1 MAVSSPPVI
10 KILSDLD
17 IDLMD
22 IGNDVDYLR
31 ALMEATNALIITN
44 ARDKRIPI
52 LQEEIQRVRAD
63 RKAADPKFRVKK
75 VKIDPKKIMGR
86 KMIAPVGGLP
96 ELDQGKVL
104 PKEQDII
111 KSIAV
116 RVESIR
122 DILKQQLVDKK
133 DDAKKKRRLAEN
145 LKRDRKETGLELFK
159 KGFGGLKS
167 AADKV
172 VKPVTSLFGEV
183 FKFLGNLIA
192 GRALMLLL
200 DWFQNPENQKK
211 ILAIGKFL
219 KKTWPVLLAAFLL
232 FGTTF
237 GQMVVRMGVIF
248 TKFLVVQL
256 PKLLLQLATAIGKM
270 KLAALG
276 KFGLIAG
283 GVVAAG
289 AGIYATGKMLQK
301 DKVSKNLADEEVSKT
316 NALVEGGMDTGSAKV
331 LADSTRLPD
340 AGGGGSVNNMKTS
353 TDMLQLRNDPLG
365 GGFNKFKEGGFVS
378 GPDGVDKVPAKLTA
392 GEFVMS
398 KGAVQKYGVDTLA
411 SMNAAGGG
419 TNRPTMGRYKG
430 GGKVKGE
437 AYNPMTGGSEYFH
450 PDDGVNRG
458 SLFTNFSFSTN
469 KKTTKEENITSGS
482 STYPQKTS
490 DVGEVRQ
497 MGRSARFQGGG
508 QVRQMGRGASKKRME
523 LAREQKRMNTPDA
536 PSKKKT
542 TIAYQDQGGSMKSSG
557 GTRQPGN
564 KEIPSFDATAMRSP
578 DKIRVLGISV

>member
-31 ALMEATNALIITN
+31 ALLEATNALIITN

-145 LKRDRKETGLELFK
+145 LKRDRKETGLELLK

-219 KKTWPVLLAAFLL
+219 SKTWPVLLAAFLL

-237 GQMVVRMGVIF
+237 GQMIVKLGVIF
-248 TKFLVVQL
+248 TKFLLVQL

-378 GPDGVDKVPAKLTA
+378 GPAGVDKVPAKLTA

-419 TNRPTMGRYKG
+419 TNRPTVMNQ
-430 GGKVKGE
+430 
-437 AYNPMTGGSEYFH
+437 YNQGGSVSNYNQ
-450 PDDGVNRG
+450 DGSV
-458 SLFTNFSFSTN
+458 S
-469 KKTTKEENITSGS
+469 NITQNFNQG
-482 STYPQKTS
+482 
-490 DVGEVRQ
+490 GEVRQ
-497 MGRSARFQGGG
+497 MGRSA
-508 QVRQMGRGASKKRME
+508 SKKRME
-523 LAREQKRMNTPDA
+523 VKRNLNKPKVTTIKTPVNKQSSVQAYNEQANMAAVGGGGDVGYG
-536 PSKKKT
+536 SKKG
-542 TIAYQDQGGSMKSSG
+542 DS
-557 GTRQPGN
+557 N
-564 KEIPSFDATAMRSP
+564 EIPDFNPSAKRSIP
-578 DKIRVLGISV
+578 KIKTLGISV

>member
-237 GQMVVRMGVIF
+237 GQMIVKLGVIF
-248 TKFLVVQL
+248 TKFLLVQL

-378 GPDGVDKVPAKLTA
+378 GPAGVDKVPAKLTA

-497 MGRSARFQGGG
+497 MGRSA
-508 QVRQMGRGASKKRME
+508 SNKRME
-523 LAREQKRMNTPDA
+523 VKRNLNKPKVTTIKTPVNKQSSVQAYNEQANMAAVGGGGDVGYG
-536 PSKKKT
+536 SKKG
-542 TIAYQDQGGSMKSSG
+542 DS
-557 GTRQPGN
+557 N
-564 KEIPSFDATAMRSP
+564 EIPDFNPSAKRSIP
-578 DKIRVLGISV
+578 KIKTLGISV

>member
-44 ARDKRIPI
+44 AKDKRIPI

-237 GQMVVRMGVIF
+237 GQMIVKLGVIF

-301 DKVSKNLADEEVSKT
+301 DKVGKNLADEEVSKT

-365 GGFNKFKEGGFVS
+365 GGFNKFAQGGFVS
-378 GPDGVDKVPAKLTA
+378 GPAGVDKVPAKLTA

-398 KGAVQKYGVDTLA
+398 TGAVEKYGVDTLA

-419 TNRPTMGRYKG
+419 TNRPTVMNQ
-430 GGKVKGE
+430 
-437 AYNPMTGGSEYFH
+437 YNQGGSVSNYNQ
-450 PDDGVNRG
+450 DGSV
-458 SLFTNFSFSTN
+458 S
-469 KKTTKEENITSGS
+469 NITQNFNQG
-482 STYPQKTS
+482 
-490 DVGEVRQ
+490 GEVRQ
-497 MGRSARFQGGG
+497 MGRSA
-508 QVRQMGRGASKKRME
+508 SKKRME
-523 LAREQKRMNTPDA
+523 VKRNLNKPKVTTIKTPVNKQSSVQAYNEQANMGAVGGGGDVGYG
-536 PSKKKT
+536 SKKG
-542 TIAYQDQGGSMKSSG
+542 D
-557 GTRQPGN
+557 GN
-564 KEIPSFDATAMRSP
+564 EIPDFNPSAKRSIP
-578 DKIRVLGISV
+578 KIKTLGISV

>member
-237 GQMVVRMGVIF
+237 GRMIVRMGVIF

-301 DKVSKNLADEEVSKT
+301 DKVGKNLADEEVSKT

-365 GGFNKFKEGGFVS
+365 GGFNKFAQGGFVS
-378 GPDGVDKVPAKLTA
+378 GPAGVDKVPAKLTA

-398 KGAVQKYGVDTLA
+398 TGAVEKYGVDTLA

-419 TNRPTMGRYKG
+419 TNRPTVMNQ
-430 GGKVKGE
+430 
-437 AYNPMTGGSEYFH
+437 YNQGGSVSNYNQ
-450 PDDGVNRG
+450 GG
-458 SLFTNFSFSTN
+458 SVS
-469 KKTTKEENITSGS
+469 NITQNFNQG
-482 STYPQKTS
+482 
-490 DVGEVRQ
+490 GEVRQ
-497 MGRSARFQGGG
+497 MGRSA
-508 QVRQMGRGASKKRME
+508 SKKRME
-523 LAREQKRMNTPDA
+523 VKRNLNKPKVTTIKTPVNKQSSVQAYNEQANMGAVGGGGDVGYG
-536 PSKKKT
+536 SKKG
-542 TIAYQDQGGSMKSSG
+542 D
-557 GTRQPGN
+557 GN
-564 KEIPSFDATAMRSP
+564 EIPDFNPSAKRSIP
-578 DKIRVLGISV
+578 KIKTLGISV

>member
-44 ARDKRIPI
+44 AKDKRIPI

-167 AADKV
+167 DADKV

-237 GQMVVRMGVIF
+237 GRMIVRMGVIF

-365 GGFNKFKEGGFVS
+365 GGFNKFKESGFVS
-378 GPDGVDKVPAKLTA
+378 GPSGVDKVPAKLTA

-419 TNRPTMGRYKG
+419 TNRPTVMNQ
-430 GGKVKGE
+430 
-437 AYNPMTGGSEYFH
+437 YNQGGSVSNYFNQ
-450 PDDGVNRG
+450 GGSVNESVSNYNQGG
-458 SLFTNFSFSTN
+458 SVSESVSNYNQGGSVEEHNSLTNFT
-469 KKTTKEENITSGS
+469 
-482 STYPQKTS
+482 Q
-490 DVGEVRQ
+490 
-497 MGRSARFQGGG
+497 RFQGGG

>member
-145 LKRDRKETGLELFK
+145 LKRDRKETGLELLK

-301 DKVSKNLADEEVSKT
+301 DKVGKNLADEEVSKT

-378 GPDGVDKVPAKLTA
+378 GPSGVDKVPAKLTA

-419 TNRPTMGRYKG
+419 TNRPTVMNQ
-430 GGKVKGE
+430 
-437 AYNPMTGGSEYFH
+437 YNQGGSVSNYNQ
-450 PDDGVNRG
+450 GG
-458 SLFTNFSFSTN
+458 SVSNVTQNFN
-469 KKTTKEENITSGS
+469 QG
-482 STYPQKTS
+482 
-490 DVGEVRQ
+490 GEVRQ
-497 MGRSARFQGGG
+497 MGRSA
-508 QVRQMGRGASKKRME
+508 SKKRME
-523 LAREQKRMNTPDA
+523 VKRNLNKPKVTTIKTPVNKQSSVQSYNEQANMAAVGGGGDVGYG
-536 PSKKKT
+536 SKKG
-542 TIAYQDQGGSMKSSG
+542 DS
-557 GTRQPGN
+557 N
-564 KEIPSFDATAMRSP
+564 EIPDFNPSAKRSIP
-578 DKIRVLGISV
+578 KIKTLGISV

>member
-145 LKRDRKETGLELFK
+145 LKRDRKETGLELLK

-237 GQMVVRMGVIF
+237 GQMIVKLGVIF
-248 TKFLVVQL
+248 TKFLLVQL

-283 GVVAAG
+283 GIVAAG

-365 GGFNKFKEGGFVS
+365 GGFNKFAQGGFVS
-378 GPDGVDKVPAKLTA
+378 GPAGVDKVPAKLTA

-419 TNRPTMGRYKG
+419 TNRPTVMNQ
-430 GGKVKGE
+430 
-437 AYNPMTGGSEYFH
+437 YNQGGSVSNY
-450 PDDGVNRG
+450 N
-458 SLFTNFSFSTN
+458 
-469 KKTTKEENITSGS
+469 
-482 STYPQKTS
+482 
-490 DVGEVRQ
+490 
-497 MGRSARFQGGG
+497 QGGSVSNVTQNFNQG
-508 QVRQMGRGASKKRME
+508 GEVRQMGRGASKKRME
-523 LAREQKRMNTPDA
+523 VKRNLNKPKVTTIKTPVNKQSSVQAYNEQANMAAVGGGGDVGYG
-536 PSKKKT
+536 SKKG
-542 TIAYQDQGGSMKSSG
+542 DS
-557 GTRQPGN
+557 N
-564 KEIPSFDATAMRSP
+564 EIPDFNPSAKRSIP
-578 DKIRVLGISV
+578 KIKTLGISV

>member
-44 ARDKRIPI
+44 AKDKRIPI

-167 AADKV
+167 DADKV

-237 GQMVVRMGVIF
+237 GRMIVRMGVIF

-378 GPDGVDKVPAKLTA
+378 GPAGVDKVPAKLTA

-398 KGAVQKYGVDTLA
+398 TGAVEKYGVDTLA

-419 TNRPTMGRYKG
+419 TNRPTVMNQ
-430 GGKVKGE
+430 
-437 AYNPMTGGSEYFH
+437 YNQGGSVSNYNQ
-450 PDDGVNRG
+450 DGSV
-458 SLFTNFSFSTN
+458 S
-469 KKTTKEENITSGS
+469 NITQNFNQG
-482 STYPQKTS
+482 
-490 DVGEVRQ
+490 GEVRQ
-497 MGRSARFQGGG
+497 MGRSA
-508 QVRQMGRGASKKRME
+508 SKKRME
-523 LAREQKRMNTPDA
+523 VKRNLNKPKVTTIKTPVNKQSSVQAYNEQANMGAVGGGGDVGYG
-536 PSKKKT
+536 SKKG
-542 TIAYQDQGGSMKSSG
+542 D
-557 GTRQPGN
+557 GN
-564 KEIPSFDATAMRSP
+564 EIPDFNPSAKRSIP
-578 DKIRVLGISV
+578 KIKTLGISV

>member
-145 LKRDRKETGLELFK
+145 LKRDRKETGLELLK

-301 DKVSKNLADEEVSKT
+301 DKVGKNLADEEVSKT

-378 GPDGVDKVPAKLTA
+378 GPAGVDKVPAKLTA

-419 TNRPTMGRYKG
+419 TNRPTVMNQ
-430 GGKVKGE
+430 
-437 AYNPMTGGSEYFH
+437 YNQGGSVSNYNQ
-450 PDDGVNRG
+450 GG
-458 SLFTNFSFSTN
+458 SVSNVTQNFN
-469 KKTTKEENITSGS
+469 QG
-482 STYPQKTS
+482 
-490 DVGEVRQ
+490 GEVRQ
-497 MGRSARFQGGG
+497 MGRSA
-508 QVRQMGRGASKKRME
+508 SKKRME
-523 LAREQKRMNTPDA
+523 VKRNLNKPKVTTIKTPVNKQSSVQAYNEQANMGAVGGGGDVGYG
-536 PSKKKT
+536 SKKG
-542 TIAYQDQGGSMKSSG
+542 D
-557 GTRQPGN
+557 GN
-564 KEIPSFDATAMRSP
+564 EIPDFNPSAKRSIP
-578 DKIRVLGISV
+578 KIKTLGISV

>member
-52 LQEEIQRVRAD
+52 LQEEIQRVRPD

-237 GQMVVRMGVIF
+237 GQMIVKLGVIF

-353 TDMLQLRNDPLG
+353 TDMLQLRKDP
-365 GGFNKFKEGGFVS
+365 
-378 GPDGVDKVPAKLTA
+378 
-392 GEFVMS
+392 
-398 KGAVQKYGVDTLA
+398 
-411 SMNAAGGG
+411 
-419 TNRPTMGRYKG
+419 
-430 GGKVKGE
+430 
-437 AYNPMTGGSEYFH
+437 
-450 PDDGVNRG
+450 
-458 SLFTNFSFSTN
+458 
-469 KKTTKEENITSGS
+469 
-482 STYPQKTS
+482 
-490 DVGEVRQ
+490 
-497 MGRSARFQGGG
+497 
-508 QVRQMGRGASKKRME
+508 
-523 LAREQKRMNTPDA
+523 
-536 PSKKKT
+536 
-542 TIAYQDQGGSMKSSG
+542 
-557 GTRQPGN
+557 
-564 KEIPSFDATAMRSP
+564 
-578 DKIRVLGISV
+578 

>member
-237 GQMVVRMGVIF
+237 GQMIVKLGVIF
-248 TKFLVVQL
+248 TKFLLVQL

-301 DKVSKNLADEEVSKT
+301 DKVGKNLADEEVSKT

-497 MGRSARFQGGG
+497 MGRSA
-508 QVRQMGRGASKKRME
+508 SNKRME
-523 LAREQKRMNTPDA
+523 VKRNLNKPKVTTIKTPVNKQSSVQAYNEQANMAAVGGGGDVGYG
-536 PSKKKT
+536 SKKG
-542 TIAYQDQGGSMKSSG
+542 DS
-557 GTRQPGN
+557 N
-564 KEIPSFDATAMRSP
+564 EIPDFNPSAKRSIP
-578 DKIRVLGISV
+578 KIKTLGISV

>member
-145 LKRDRKETGLELFK
+145 LKRDRKETGLELLK

-219 KKTWPVLLAAFLL
+219 SKTWPVLLAAFLL

-237 GQMVVRMGVIF
+237 GQMIVKLGVIF
-248 TKFLVVQL
+248 TKFLLVQL

-301 DKVSKNLADEEVSKT
+301 DKVGKNLADEEVSKT

-378 GPDGVDKVPAKLTA
+378 GPSGVDKVPAKLTA

-419 TNRPTMGRYKG
+419 TNRPTVMNQ
-430 GGKVKGE
+430 
-437 AYNPMTGGSEYFH
+437 YNQGGSVSNYNQ
-450 PDDGVNRG
+450 GG
-458 SLFTNFSFSTN
+458 SVSNVTQNFN
-469 KKTTKEENITSGS
+469 QG
-482 STYPQKTS
+482 
-490 DVGEVRQ
+490 GEVRQ
-497 MGRSARFQGGG
+497 MGRSA
-508 QVRQMGRGASKKRME
+508 SKKRME
-523 LAREQKRMNTPDA
+523 VKRNLNKPKVTTIKTPVNKQSSVQAYNEQANMAAVGGGGDVGYG
-536 PSKKKT
+536 SKKG
-542 TIAYQDQGGSMKSSG
+542 DS
-557 GTRQPGN
+557 N
-564 KEIPSFDATAMRSP
+564 EIPDFNPSAKRSIP
-578 DKIRVLGISV
+578 KIKTLGISV

>member
-145 LKRDRKETGLELFK
+145 LKRDRKETGLELLK

-301 DKVSKNLADEEVSKT
+301 DKVGKNLADEEVSKT

-378 GPDGVDKVPAKLTA
+378 GPSGVDKVPAKLTA

-419 TNRPTMGRYKG
+419 TNRPTVMNQ
-430 GGKVKGE
+430 
-437 AYNPMTGGSEYFH
+437 YNQGGSVSNYNQ
-450 PDDGVNRG
+450 GG
-458 SLFTNFSFSTN
+458 SVSNVTQNFN
-469 KKTTKEENITSGS
+469 QG
-482 STYPQKTS
+482 
-490 DVGEVRQ
+490 GEVRQ
-497 MGRSARFQGGG
+497 MGRSA
-508 QVRQMGRGASKKRME
+508 SKKRME
-523 LAREQKRMNTPDA
+523 VKRNLNKPKVTTIKTPVNKQSSVQAYNEQANMAAVGGGGDVGYG
-536 PSKKKT
+536 SKKG
-542 TIAYQDQGGSMKSSG
+542 D
-557 GTRQPGN
+557 GN
-564 KEIPSFDATAMRSP
+564 EIPDFNPSAKRSIP
-578 DKIRVLGISV
+578 KIKTLGISV

>member
-145 LKRDRKETGLELFK
+145 LKRDRKETGLELLK

-301 DKVSKNLADEEVSKT
+301 DKVGKNLADEEVSKT

-365 GGFNKFKEGGFVS
+365 GGFNKFAQGGFVS
-378 GPDGVDKVPAKLTA
+378 GPAGVDKVPAKLTA

-419 TNRPTMGRYKG
+419 TNRPTVMNQ
-430 GGKVKGE
+430 
-437 AYNPMTGGSEYFH
+437 YNQGGSVSNY
-450 PDDGVNRG
+450 N
-458 SLFTNFSFSTN
+458 
-469 KKTTKEENITSGS
+469 
-482 STYPQKTS
+482 
-490 DVGEVRQ
+490 
-497 MGRSARFQGGG
+497 QGGSVSNVTQNFNQG
-508 QVRQMGRGASKKRME
+508 GEVRQMGRGASKKRME
-523 LAREQKRMNTPDA
+523 VKRNLNKPKVTTIKTPVNKQSSVQAYNEQANMAAVGGGGDVGYG
-536 PSKKKT
+536 SKKG
-542 TIAYQDQGGSMKSSG
+542 DS
-557 GTRQPGN
+557 N
-564 KEIPSFDATAMRSP
+564 EIPDFNPSAKRSIP
-578 DKIRVLGISV
+578 KIKTLGISV

>member
-248 TKFLVVQL
+248 TKFLLVQL

-378 GPDGVDKVPAKLTA
+378 GPAGVDKVPAKLTA

-398 KGAVQKYGVDTLA
+398 KRAVQKYGVDTLA

-419 TNRPTMGRYKG
+419 TNRPTVMNQ
-430 GGKVKGE
+430 
-437 AYNPMTGGSEYFH
+437 YNQGGSVSNYNQYNQGGSVSNYNQ
-450 PDDGVNRG
+450 DGSV
-458 SLFTNFSFSTN
+458 S
-469 KKTTKEENITSGS
+469 NITQNFNQG
-482 STYPQKTS
+482 
-490 DVGEVRQ
+490 GEVRQ
-497 MGRSARFQGGG
+497 MGRSA
-508 QVRQMGRGASKKRME
+508 SKKRME
-523 LAREQKRMNTPDA
+523 VKRNLNKPKVTTIKTPVNKQSSVQAYNEQANMAAVGGGGDVGYG
-536 PSKKKT
+536 SKKG
-542 TIAYQDQGGSMKSSG
+542 DS
-557 GTRQPGN
+557 N
-564 KEIPSFDATAMRSP
+564 EIPDFNPSAKRSIP
-578 DKIRVLGISV
+578 KIKTLGISV

>member
-301 DKVSKNLADEEVSKT
+301 DKVGKNLADEEVSKT

-378 GPDGVDKVPAKLTA
+378 GPSGVDKVPAKLTA

-419 TNRPTMGRYKG
+419 TNRPTVMNQ
-430 GGKVKGE
+430 
-437 AYNPMTGGSEYFH
+437 YNQGGSVSNYNQ
-450 PDDGVNRG
+450 GG
-458 SLFTNFSFSTN
+458 SVSNVTQNFN
-469 KKTTKEENITSGS
+469 QG
-482 STYPQKTS
+482 
-490 DVGEVRQ
+490 GEVRQ
-497 MGRSARFQGGG
+497 MGRSA
-508 QVRQMGRGASKKRME
+508 SKKRME
-523 LAREQKRMNTPDA
+523 VKRNLNKPKVTTIKTPVNKQSSVQAYNEQANMAAVGGGGDVGYG
-536 PSKKKT
+536 SKKG
-542 TIAYQDQGGSMKSSG
+542 DS
-557 GTRQPGN
+557 N
-564 KEIPSFDATAMRSP
+564 EIPDFNPSAKRSIP
-578 DKIRVLGISV
+578 KIKTLGISV

>member
-145 LKRDRKETGLELFK
+145 LKRDRKETGLELLK

-301 DKVSKNLADEEVSKT
+301 DKVGKNLADEEVSKT

-378 GPDGVDKVPAKLTA
+378 GPSGVDKVPAKLTA

-419 TNRPTMGRYKG
+419 TNRPTVMNQ
-430 GGKVKGE
+430 
-437 AYNPMTGGSEYFH
+437 YNQGGSVSNYNQ
-450 PDDGVNRG
+450 GG
-458 SLFTNFSFSTN
+458 SVSNVTQNFN
-469 KKTTKEENITSGS
+469 QG
-482 STYPQKTS
+482 
-490 DVGEVRQ
+490 GEVRQ
-497 MGRSARFQGGG
+497 MGRSA
-508 QVRQMGRGASKKRME
+508 SKKRME
-523 LAREQKRMNTPDA
+523 VKRNLNKPKVTTIKTPVNKQSSVQAYNEQANMGAVGGGGDVGYG
-536 PSKKKT
+536 SKKG
-542 TIAYQDQGGSMKSSG
+542 D
-557 GTRQPGN
+557 GN
-564 KEIPSFDATAMRSP
+564 EIPDFNPSAKRSIP
-578 DKIRVLGISV
+578 KIKTLGISV

>member
-167 AADKV
+167 SADKV

-237 GQMVVRMGVIF
+237 GQMVVKLGVIF

-301 DKVSKNLADEEVSKT
+301 DKVGKNLADEEVSKT

-378 GPDGVDKVPAKLTA
+378 GPAGVDKVPAKLTA

-419 TNRPTMGRYKG
+419 TNRPTMGRYKTG
-430 GGKVKGE
+430 GQVKGE

-450 PDDGVNRG
+450 PDDGVIRG
-458 SLFTNFSFSTN
+458 SLFPNFSYSTN

-497 MGRSARFQGGG
+497 MGR
-508 QVRQMGRGASKKRME
+508 GASKKRME
-523 LAREQKRMNTPDA
+523 VKRNLNKPKVTTIKTPVNKQSSVQAYNEQANMAAVGGGGDVGYG
-536 PSKKKT
+536 SKKG
-542 TIAYQDQGGSMKSSG
+542 DS
-557 GTRQPGN
+557 N
-564 KEIPSFDATAMRSP
+564 EIPDFNPSAKRSIP
-578 DKIRVLGISV
+578 KIKTLGISV

>member
-44 ARDKRIPI
+44 AKDKRIPI

-237 GQMVVRMGVIF
+237 GQMIVRMGVIF

-365 GGFNKFKEGGFVS
+365 GGFNKFAQGGFVS
-378 GPDGVDKVPAKLTA
+378 GPAGVDKVPAKLTA

-398 KGAVQKYGVDTLA
+398 TGAVEKYGVDTLA

-419 TNRPTMGRYKG
+419 TNRPTVMNQ
-430 GGKVKGE
+430 
-437 AYNPMTGGSEYFH
+437 YNQGGSVSNYNQ
-450 PDDGVNRG
+450 DGSV
-458 SLFTNFSFSTN
+458 S
-469 KKTTKEENITSGS
+469 NITQNFNQG
-482 STYPQKTS
+482 
-490 DVGEVRQ
+490 GEVRQ
-497 MGRSARFQGGG
+497 MGRSA
-508 QVRQMGRGASKKRME
+508 SKKRME
-523 LAREQKRMNTPDA
+523 VKRNLNKPKVTTIKTPVNKQSSVQAYNEQANMGAVGGGGDVGYG
-536 PSKKKT
+536 SKKG
-542 TIAYQDQGGSMKSSG
+542 DS
-557 GTRQPGN
+557 N
-564 KEIPSFDATAMRSP
+564 EIPDFNPSAKRSIP
-578 DKIRVLGISV
+578 KIKTLGISV

>member
-145 LKRDRKETGLELFK
+145 LKRDRKETGLELLK

-301 DKVSKNLADEEVSKT
+301 DKVGKNLADEEVSKT

-340 AGGGGSVNNMKTS
+340 AGGSGSVNNMKTS
-353 TDMLQLRNDPLG
+353 TDMLGIRNNASGLNDYG
-365 GGFNKFKEGGFVS
+365 SSRFAQGGFVS
-378 GPDGVDKVPAKLTA
+378 GPAGVDKVPARLTA

-398 KGAVQKYGVDTLA
+398 KGAVQKYGTNTLA
-411 SMNAAGGG
+411 AMNAAGGG
-419 TNRPTMGRYKG
+419 TNRPTFSRGRVDIILVVMFLECQWDKRSCS
-430 GGKVKGE
+430 KRI
-437 AYNPMTGGSEYFH
+437 P
-450 PDDGVNRG
+450 
-458 SLFTNFSFSTN
+458 L
-469 KKTTKEENITSGS
+469 
-482 STYPQKTS
+482 
-490 DVGEVRQ
+490 VRL
-497 MGRSARFQGGG
+497 
-508 QVRQMGRGASKKRME
+508 VRM
-523 LAREQKRMNTPDA
+523 
-536 PSKKKT
+536 
-542 TIAYQDQGGSMKSSG
+542 
-557 GTRQPGN
+557 
-564 KEIPSFDATAMRSP
+564 
-578 DKIRVLGISV
+578 VLLCQ

>member
-237 GQMVVRMGVIF
+237 GQMIVKLGVIF
-248 TKFLVVQL
+248 TKFLLVQL

-378 GPDGVDKVPAKLTA
+378 GPSGVDKVPAKLTA

-419 TNRPTMGRYKG
+419 TNRPTVMNQ
-430 GGKVKGE
+430 
-437 AYNPMTGGSEYFH
+437 YNQGGSVSNYNQ
-450 PDDGVNRG
+450 GG
-458 SLFTNFSFSTN
+458 SVSNVTQNFN
-469 KKTTKEENITSGS
+469 QG
-482 STYPQKTS
+482 
-490 DVGEVRQ
+490 GEVRQ
-497 MGRSARFQGGG
+497 MGRSA
-508 QVRQMGRGASKKRME
+508 SKKRME
-523 LAREQKRMNTPDA
+523 VKRNLNKPKVTTIKTPVNKQSSVQAYNEQANMAAVGGGGDVGYG
-536 PSKKKT
+536 SKKG
-542 TIAYQDQGGSMKSSG
+542 DS
-557 GTRQPGN
+557 N
-564 KEIPSFDATAMRSP
+564 EIPDFNPSAKRSIP
-578 DKIRVLGISV
+578 KIKTLGISV